1 MELKQGEL
9 ENIILNALWALEEKN
24 NNNKTDVKEI
34 QEYIKTDSKNWA
46 YTTVK
51 TVLDRLVDKEIILRI
66 KEGKKYFYSTLI
78 SRQNAG
84 EEALKKVLKQYF
96 RNNFD
101 EMTHSIEQL
110 KVIDFN
116 KELIIIG

>member
-51 TVLDRLVDKEIILRI
+51 TVLDRLVDKVIILRI

>member
-34 QEYIKTDSKNWA
+34 QEYIKTDSRNWA